1 MGDKVLLNDI
11 HTDEYMLI
19 KFALLLYIPLLIGST
34 LQCFSYLS
42 WSIVAKYTNHRSRNF
57 CCFKFCQSDQNLKI
71 LMSEKSAMRTFVL
84 QSEISHM
91 MEKKFGSE
99 VVTMKISQSMIQGW
113 ASQPSISGTMCV
125 CLCATAK

>member
-1 MGDKVLLNDI
+1 MGDEVLVNDI

-19 KFALLLYIPLLIGST
+19 KLALLLYIALLIGNT

-91 MEKKFGSE
+91 MEKILE
-99 VVTMKISQSMIQGW
+99 VKLL
-113 ASQPSISGTMCV
+113 P
-125 CLCATAK
+125 